1 MLKKAQKI
9 LKDVF
14 GYDTFISLQ
23 AEVIEKIL
31 QGKDTLVIM
40 PTGGGKSLCYQIPAL
55 IFKNLTVVVSPL
67 IALMKDQVRQLTE
80 NGVAAVLLN
89 SSLSAAEYRANVA
102 AIRQHQV
109 RLLYVAPETLL
120 KANILQLLETV
131 GVDCLAID
139 EAHCISDWGHDF
151 RPEYRQLIEVRQ
163 RFNAAVCVAL
173 TATATD
179 RVRADIKHSLGVADG
194 EEFLASFNRENLF
207 LRIVPKINAGR
218 QIISFLKRYPD
229 QSGIIYCATR
239 SKVDSLAAS
248 LLDQGFAALPY
259 HAGLDEKVRK
269 VNQDRFVKDEIQI
282 MVATI
287 AFGMGIDKSNVRFVI
302 HHDIPRNIESY
313 YQEIGRAGRDGLAAE
328 CLLLFG
334 YGDIYKVKHFIS
346 QKSEKEQRVAHLQLN
361 ALLGMI
367 ESDACRRVPLMGYF
381 GESHSGQC
389 GQCDNCTEEKA
400 PPVDITVAAQKFLSC
415 VKRTGERFGMNHI
428 IDVLR
433 GSKGQRV
440 LNFRHDQLSTYGIGQ
455 DFSKRQWQSLGWQL
469 LHQGFMA
476 QDMEFGGLQLTP
488 RAWAVF
494 KGEEH
499 VYGRLAAQEEEKPTA
514 GKKRPVDTEY
524 NRELFELLRQKRLEI
539 ARELD
544 VPPFVIFADRTLA
557 EMASA
562 YPHTPE
568 SLLGIHGVGRV
579 KSEKYGEPFTDIIT
593 EYCMLNDIDDPLPVE
608 TQEKPEKNG
617 PAGPKRYQ
625 EVGERYNS
633 GEAITAIMQHYRVKL
648 ETVLGH
654 LERYVA
660 DGNSLRPGGFLEA
673 TRLPPETIERA
684 IRQFNEK
691 GTAFLQPVFADLN
704 GDVGYTDLKLLRLH
718 IICSRVRPCRC
729 PVEPGRD

>member
-1 MLKKAQKI
+1 MLDKAKKI

-31 QGKDTLVIM
+31 RGRDTLVIM

-89 SSLSAAEYRANVA
+89 SSLSPAEYRANLETLKQKQA
-102 AIRQHQV
+102 

-120 KANILQLLETV
+120 KPEILQMLTTV

-151 RPEYRQLIEVRQ
+151 RPEYRQLIAVRQ
-163 RFNAAVCVAL
+163 RFSDAVCVAL

-179 RVRADIKHSLGVADG
+179 RVRADIKQSLGVADG

-218 QIISFLKRYPD
+218 QIVSFLNRYPD

-239 SKVDSLAAS
+239 SKVDSLASS
-248 LLDQGFAALPY
+248 LSSQGFAALPY

-269 VNQDRFVKDEIQI
+269 TNQERFVKDEIQI

-328 CLLLFG
+328 CLMLFG
-334 YGDIYKVKHFIS
+334 YGDIYKIKHFITL
-346 QKSEKEQRVAHLQLN
+346 KSEKEQRVAHLQLN

-381 GESHSGQC
+381 GENHAGQC
-389 GQCDNCTEEKA
+389 GHCDNCTEEKA
-400 PPVDITVAAQKFLSC
+400 PPEEITVEAQKLLAC
-415 VKRTGERFGMNHI
+415 VKRSGERFGMNHI

-433 GSKGQRV
+433 GSKGQRA
-440 LNFRHDQLSTYGIGQ
+440 LNLRHDRLSTYGIGR
-455 DFSKRQWQSLGWQL
+455 DLSKRQWQSLGWQL
-469 LHQGFMA
+469 LHQGLME
-476 QDMEFGGLQLTP
+476 QDMEFGGLRLTP
-488 RAWAVF
+488 QAWAVF
-494 KGEEH
+494 KGEAK
-499 VYGRLAAQEEEKPTA
+499 VFGRVLAGEPDKPTS
-514 GKKRPVDTEY
+514 KIKRQAVTEY
-524 NRELFELLRQKRLEI
+524 NRELFERLRQKRLEI
-539 ARELD
+539 ARDLD

-557 EMASA
+557 EMAAA
-562 YPHTPE
+562 YPRTKE
-568 SLLGIHGVGRV
+568 QLLGIHGVGRV
-579 KSEKYGEPFTDIIT
+579 KGEKYGELFTDIIS
-593 EYCMLNDIDDPLPVE
+593 EYCMLNDIDEPRRVE
-608 TQEKPEKNG
+608 TQAQPANKVS
-617 PAGPKRYQ
+617 AGPKRYQ
-625 EVGERYNS
+625 EVGACYNNGQS
-633 GEAITAIMQHYRVKL
+633 VPALIQKYRVKPGTIIAHL
-648 ETVLGH
+648 DRYHRDGH
-654 LERYVA
+654 P
-660 DGNSLRPGGFLEA
+660 LRPDGLLAASSLPEDQVNTVIKLFDTRGSDFL
-673 TRLPPETIERA
+673 
-684 IRQFNEK
+684 K
-691 GTAFLQPVFADLN
+691 PVFSDLD
-704 GDVGYTDLKLLRLH
+704 GAVSYEELRLLRLY
-718 IICSRVRPCRC
+718 VLNKTP
-729 PVEPGRD
+729 